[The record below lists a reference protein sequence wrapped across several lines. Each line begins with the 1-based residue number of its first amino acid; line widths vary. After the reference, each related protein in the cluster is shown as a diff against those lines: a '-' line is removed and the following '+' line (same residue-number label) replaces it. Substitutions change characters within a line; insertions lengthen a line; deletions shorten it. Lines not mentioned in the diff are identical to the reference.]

1 MSLWDRI
8 VEFET
13 LHAAWA
19 KVRSNGGA
27 AGGDGVT
34 IDVFSQDAIPALRDL
49 SDALKDGS
57 WRSGPC
63 RRVDIPKRKG
73 GTRRLTIPTVIDRI
87 VHTAVAETLDPI
99 LDPQFEESSFAYR
112 EGRSVRHAVA
122 RIETW
127 RDRGY
132 RHVIEADIV
141 GFFDAVGHP
150 LLLQKLSIAVGAR
163 AGAESVKDLV
173 ADILDA
179 SAIELGTPGQG
190 LLQGSP
196 LSPLLANLYL
206 DALDERIDAAGIKIV
221 RFADDFVI
229 LCKSSIK
236 AEAAL
241 AAARN
246 VLREHGLKLHKP
258 ETRVSN
264 FDDGFE
270 FLGHLFLKSLALQR
284 GFDDRAA
291 PRQKPEAQV
300 QSPPETA
307 ETAEPPARKDYDRG
321 PRVMYLVREGIQLG
335 LRNRSFA
342 VSTPNGAEIAAVSH
356 SRADRI
362 EVGPDVGFDIQVLDH
377 CVATDTDLA
386 FVDGDG
392 ATRAT
397 VRGTSVQRGALQ
409 MAQAACILDD
419 PLRVGFARRLV
430 DARIRNQR
438 TQLFRLNRRV
448 EDPDVRSALKFMG
461 RTLRK
466 LPYAVTIDELR
477 GLEGAASADYWPA
490 LGRLTKGASNPFLR
504 TRPATDLVN
513 AAINYMTGILE
524 RDIRT
529 ALNTADLHL
538 GFGVLHQARDR
549 ADAAIYDLMEPFRAP
564 LTEGLAA
571 YLFNSARLLPTMFEG
586 TDVGGIRILPEARR
600 RIITGYEQAVAKRV
614 NITGG
619 SGKLAWR
626 AMMRRQA
633 LDLAKAYRRN
643 DPALFEPYLME
654 A

>member
-270 FLGHLFLKSLALQR
+270 LR
-284 GFDDRAA
+284 I
-291 PRQKPEAQV
+291 PR
-300 QSPPETA
+300 
-307 ETAEPPARKDYDRG
+307 
-321 PRVMYLVREGIQLG
+321 
-335 LRNRSFA
+335 
-342 VSTPNGAEIAAVSH
+342 H
-356 SRADRI
+356 
-362 EVGPDVGFDIQVLDH
+362 
-377 CVATDTDLA
+377 VAT
-386 FVDGDG
+386 GS
-392 ATRAT
+392 TR
-397 VRGTSVQRGALQ
+397 
-409 MAQAACILDD
+409 M
-419 PLRVGFARRLV
+419 
-430 DARIRNQR
+430 
-438 TQLFRLNRRV
+438 
-448 EDPDVRSALKFMG
+448 
-461 RTLRK
+461 
-466 LPYAVTIDELR
+466 
-477 GLEGAASADYWPA
+477 WPVI
-490 LGRLTKGASNPFLR
+490 P
-504 TRPATDLVN
+504 
-513 AAINYMTGILE
+513 
-524 RDIRT
+524 
-529 ALNTADLHL
+529 
-538 GFGVLHQARDR
+538 
-549 ADAAIYDLMEPFRAP
+549 
-564 LTEGLAA
+564 
-571 YLFNSARLLPTMFEG
+571 
-586 TDVGGIRILPEARR
+586 
-600 RIITGYEQAVAKRV
+600 
-614 NITGG
+614 
-619 SGKLAWR
+619 
-626 AMMRRQA
+626 
-633 LDLAKAYRRN
+633 
-643 DPALFEPYLME
+643 
-654 A
+654 